1 MGRVREKGG
10 ADTEKLGAGLWGP
23 WLDWG
28 QQTWMRSIKG
38 PILPAVCAPGPSNP
52 PQGTGET
59 SPRACSAHPLG
70 SRGRGLPRV
79 SEGTSQQAGESIQ
92 AFCYHSEQEYNPP
105 SSQILS
111 RGWVQGRDYPPTRE
125 ALTVTGIG
133 LVPILQDGSVQL
145 LTGTAHTFTLTKKQ
159 QKDALI
165 QMSRPEEL
173 SSPGSGC

>member
-38 PILPAVCAPGPSNP
+38 PILPAVCAPGPSTP
-52 PQGTGET
+52 PQGTAET
-59 SPRACSAHPLG
+59 SPRACRSHPLG
-70 SRGRGLPRV
+70 SRGWGLPRV

-111 RGWVQGRDYPPTRE
+111 RGWVQGRDYPPTR
-125 ALTVTGIG
+125 
-133 LVPILQDGSVQL
+133 
-145 LTGTAHTFTLTKKQ
+145 
-159 QKDALI
+159 
-165 QMSRPEEL
+165 
-173 SSPGSGC
+173 